1 MHDTTNMW
9 LQQINSKVTRNLWKS
24 RGQSNPL
31 SIRLMALLGLLSI
44 LYWLDGITNL
54 TDMGLSKLQEMV
66 KDREAWHAAVHG
78 VAESDTTEQ
87 LNNGNSIGCRFSSQE
102 SVKQGFWFGA
112 ASPWGDIS
120 PQGVVRG
127 SIHPGLC
134 WGPGWLSCLV
144 YCMLPSG
151 THSVLIL
158 FLCNLTSSVE
168 KYYNS

>member
-9 LQQINSKVTRNLWKS
+9 LQQVNSKVTRNLWKS

-31 SIRLMALLGLLSI
+31 SIRLMALLGLWVFYIGWMAS
-44 LYWLDGITNL
+44 L
-54 TDMGLSKLQEMV
+54 TQQTWVWANSRRWWRTGKP
-66 KDREAWHAAVHG
+66 G
-78 VAESDTTEQ
+78 VLRSMESQSRTP
-87 LNNGNSIGCRFSSQE
+87 NGNSIGCRFSSQE
-102 SVKQGFWFGA
+102 SVKQGFWFGV

-127 SIHPGLC
+127 SIHPGLRC
-134 WGPGWLSCLV
+134 GPGWLSCLV
-144 YCMLPSG
+144 HCMLPSG